1 MISITSIISVSR
13 DDKNFNNFED
23 HLTKE
28 DGWSKTEDTLTVT
41 WKRSRLFKIDIDEK
55 EKE

>member
-41 WKRSRLFKIDIDEK
+41 WKRSRLFEIDIDEK